1 MSFLKKLFSFI
12 IHLHPAVN
20 KIKWSVWFMDGRIVT
35 VKSSYCGIISDMND
49 LDAIRKTVLAKI
61 EKQEGKILS
70 LSFCGFER

>member
-35 VKSSYCGIISDMND
+35 VKSSYCGIISDLNE
-49 LDAIRKTVLAKI
+49 LDAIRKTVFDKI
-61 EKQEGKILS
+61 EQQGGKIRTLN
-70 LSFCGFER
+70 FCGFER